1 MGRCVHEADE
11 KWGGESKGADEK
23 WGGESV
29 TRCTQGGHAAGCRYL
44 LSTGCAFSKFRRQCS
59 RASTEL
65 MFLFY
70 NSTVN
75 KDSCILYLVNLHLF

>member
-29 TRCTQGGHAAGCRYL
+29 TRLRDSEISGPLSGDVAA
-44 LSTGCAFSKFRRQCS
+44 
-59 RASTEL
+59 
-65 MFLFY
+65 
-70 NSTVN
+70 VN
-75 KDSCILYLVNLHLF
+75 YH

>member
-29 TRCTQGGHAAGCRYL
+29 TRQYSPWTC
-44 LSTGCAFSKFRRQCS
+44 FF
-59 RASTEL
+59 
-65 MFLFY
+65 
-70 NSTVN
+70 
-75 KDSCILYLVNLHLF
+75 